1 MKISKFFINLGR
13 VLYNRRITVISDI
26 TIILLLYKTPLKL
39 IKNFEV
45 FKKFKVVV
53 LDQSNDKNFKKKLT
67 KILPNIKNYSITN
80 QNNGYARGINTLVK
94 KVKTKYF
101 FYTQADVNIN
111 KNSILELKKTII
123 RHKKNAIIAIPLI
136 NKKKPNKFVKEVEVS
151 SMIGATFF
159 CEKKKFRKIGMFDE
173 NFFFYWEDIDLSRR
187 IQKSNFKIYETQK
200 SKAVHQNGNS
210 SLNGYRTDLI
220 RNKNF
225 IFGELL
231 YDFKGGKIK
240 TIKILRK
247 FFQNIFL
254 LILNLVLLKFRNSN
268 INLAKILGIIKFI
281 IFIFKKYL

>member
-1 MKISKFFINLGR
+1 M
-13 VLYNRRITVISDI
+13 ISDI
-26 TIILLLYKTPLKL
+26 TVILLLYKTPPRL
-39 IKNFEV
+39 IKNFEI
-45 FKKFKVVV
+45 FKKFKVIV
-53 LDQSNDKNFKKKLT
+53 LDQSNEKNFKKKLI

-80 QNNGYARGINTLVK
+80 QNNGYAKGINTLVK

-136 NKKKPNKFVKEVEVS
+136 NKKKSKKLVKEVEVP

-159 CEKKKFRKIGMFDE
+159 CEKKKFKKIGMFDE
-173 NFFFYWEDIDLSRR
+173 DFFFYWEDIDLSRR

-210 SLNGYRTDLI
+210 SLDGYRTDLI

-231 YDFKGGKIK
+231 YDYKVGKIR

-247 FFQNIFL
+247 FIQNIFL

-268 INLAKILGIIKFI
+268 INSAKILGIIKFI

>member
-1 MKISKFFINLGR
+1 M
-13 VLYNRRITVISDI
+13 ISDI

-67 KILPNIKNYSITN
+67 KILPNIKNYSMTN
-80 QNNGYARGINTLVK
+80 QNNGYAKGINTLVK

-101 FYTQADVNIN
+101 FCTQADVNIN

-136 NKKKPNKFVKEVEVS
+136 NKKKPNKLVKEVEVS

-225 IFGELL
+225 IFGEFL
-231 YDFKGGKIK
+231 YDYKGGKIK

-247 FFQNIFL
+247 FVQNIFL
-254 LILNLVLLKFRNSN
+254 LILNLVLLKFRNLN

>member
-1 MKISKFFINLGR
+1 
-13 VLYNRRITVISDI
+13 
-26 TIILLLYKTPLKL
+26 
-39 IKNFEV
+39 
-45 FKKFKVVV
+45 
-53 LDQSNDKNFKKKLT
+53 
-67 KILPNIKNYSITN
+67 
-80 QNNGYARGINTLVK
+80 
-94 KVKTKYF
+94 
-101 FYTQADVNIN
+101 
-111 KNSILELKKTII
+111 
-123 RHKKNAIIAIPLI
+123 
-136 NKKKPNKFVKEVEVS
+136 
-151 SMIGATFF
+151 MIGATFL
-159 CEKKKFRKIGMFDE
+159 CNTKKFIEIGMFDE

-187 IQKSNFKIYETQK
+187 IQKSNFKIYEAQK

>member
-1 MKISKFFINLGR
+1 MK
-13 VLYNRRITVISDI
+13 SDI
-26 TIILLLYKTPLKL
+26 TIILLLYKTPLEL
-39 IKNFEV
+39 IKNFKA
-45 FKKFKVVV
+45 FKKFNVIV
-53 LDQSNDKNFKKKLT
+53 LDQSNDRVFKKKLL
-67 KILPNIKNYSITN
+67 KILPKIKSYTISKD
-80 QNNGYARGINTLVK
+80 NNGYARGINKLVK

-101 FYTQADVNIN
+101 FCSQADVSISE
-111 KNSILELKKTII
+111 NSILELRKTIL
-123 RHKKNAIIAIPLI
+123 RKKKNAILVIPSI
-136 NKKKPNKFVKEVEVS
+136 NKKIKKKVKEIQVKN
-151 SMIGATFF
+151 MIGATFL
-159 CEKKKFRKIGMFDE
+159 CNTKKFIEIGMFDE